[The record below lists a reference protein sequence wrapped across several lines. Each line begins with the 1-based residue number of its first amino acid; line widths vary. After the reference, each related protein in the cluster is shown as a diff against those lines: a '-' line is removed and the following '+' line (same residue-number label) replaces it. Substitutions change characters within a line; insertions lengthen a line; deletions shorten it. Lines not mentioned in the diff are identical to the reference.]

1 MISVVV
7 ADDHPFVL
15 HGVANVLRSNSEITV
30 VTACNDGSAAWSR
43 RFCSRNARG
52 CSNSG
57 IAVNPAKVPKLTH
70 IRLTVIGCSCK
81 HSCGQLDQAT
91 SIGGGDAND

>member
-30 VTACNDGSAAWSR
+30 VTACNDGSAAWSCQAVDAGPRSLEVCREQVQRNSHR
-43 RFCSRNARG
+43 RETPRCRVSHQRLVASALLRVACLRIRG
-52 CSNSG
+52 G
-57 IAVNPAKVPKLTH
+57 
-70 IRLTVIGCSCK
+70 
-81 HSCGQLDQAT
+81 
-91 SIGGGDAND
+91 

>member
-30 VTACNDGSAAWSR
+30 VTACNDGSAAWSC

-57 IAVNPAKVPKLTH
+57 IAVNPAKVPKTD
-70 IRLTVIGCSCK
+70 TYTF
-81 HSCGQLDQAT
+81 D
-91 SIGGGDAND
+91 GDRMFMQTLLRPVRPSYIDWRRGRE

>member
-30 VTACNDGSAAWSR
+30 VTACNDGSAAWSC

-52 CSNSG
+52 CSN
-57 IAVNPAKVPKLTH
+57 AANMPKELIPMH
-70 IRLTVIGCSCK
+70 ISPPIVETMYRKL
-81 HSCGQLDQAT
+81 
-91 SIGGGDAND
+91 GGRHVFAEVVMCLLRK